1 MEPVEMLLANLE
13 TNIRASID
21 AGLDSAQLL
30 IAQSETILHHQ
41 AYGNATCQTMYDIA
55 SLTKIFATTYLY
67 QYYAQTA
74 ALDLNLTLAEIFPT
88 QFAND
93 QFTDKAHITLRMLLA
108 HEAGFEPNPLFYD
121 ANYNPALFCQ
131 NRAEFLPK
139 LLSAPLIHTPG
150 TQSLYSDVDFMLLT
164 FALEHLYGAPFDL
177 LWQQAFPM
185 LKHERITFTPLAHGY
200 SHDDIAPTELHGNT
214 RDHTIDFANVRTH
227 TVHGEV
233 QDEKAFHC
241 MAGISGHAGLF
252 ANCQALYQALQLMT
266 APQPFFMPEIQ
277 QQFVHSQ
284 QHDPSFGLGWRL
296 NLGGDMQY
304 HFGQFASDRAYG
316 HTGWT
321 GCVCVIDPQY
331 DLTILYL
338 TNRKHSKVLKP
349 RDNPY
354 RFLGDILWAGQ
365 YRNIINEI
373 YTALGLTA
381 CN

>member
-30 IAQSETILHHQ
+30 IAKSQTIIHHQ
-41 AYGNATCQTMYDIA
+41 AYGNATRHTLYDIA

-74 ALDLNLTLAEIFPT
+74 NLDLNLTLADIFPAELT
-88 QFAND
+88 DD
-93 QFTDKAHITLRMLLA
+93 QRADKAHITLRMLLA

-121 ANYNPALFCQ
+121 EHYNPALFCQ

-139 LLSAPLIHTPG
+139 LLSAPLIHAPG
-150 TQSLYSDVDFMLLT
+150 SQSLYSDVDFMLLT
-164 FALEHLYGAPFDL
+164 FALEAMYGAPLDQ

-185 LKHERITFTPLAHGY
+185 LNNERITFTPLARGY
-200 SHDDIAPTELHGNT
+200 APDDIAPTELHGNT
-214 RDHTIDFANVRTH
+214 RDHALSFTNIRTH
-227 TVHGEV
+227 TLQGEV

-252 ANCQALYQALQLMT
+252 ANCAALYQALQLMT
-266 APQPFFMPEIQ
+266 APTPFFHPEIQ
-277 QQFVHSQ
+277 QQFLGSQ
-284 QHDPSFGLGWRL
+284 PQDPSFGLGWRL
-296 NLGGDMQY
+296 NKGGDMQY
-304 HFGQFASDRAYG
+304 HFGQFASDKAYG

-321 GCVCVIDPQY
+321 GCVCVIDPCY

-338 TNRKHSKVLKP
+338 TNRKHSKVL
-349 RDNPY
+349 NPSLNPN

-373 YTALGLTA
+373 YMALGLTA